1 MHQITATYP
10 MCQILPM
17 VGNNFRILLHSENTI
32 TVMILVLAG
41 ADSGG
46 QDETTIQ
53 PPPTPRKVQHENC
66 STLQCQESFSCT
78 TVENTSLCL
87 PVCGRWELFSHP
99 STVALNVTIGLSA
112 AISIIASI
120 AVLVISCIRWKQM

>member
-1 MHQITATYP
+1 MIPMHQITATY
-10 MCQILPM
+10 PM

-32 TVMILVLAG
+32 TVMILVLTG

-53 PPPTPRKVQHENC
+53 PPPTAREVQHENC

-99 STVALNVTIGLSA
+99 SIVAINVTVSLSA
-112 AISIIASI
+112 AIGIIASI